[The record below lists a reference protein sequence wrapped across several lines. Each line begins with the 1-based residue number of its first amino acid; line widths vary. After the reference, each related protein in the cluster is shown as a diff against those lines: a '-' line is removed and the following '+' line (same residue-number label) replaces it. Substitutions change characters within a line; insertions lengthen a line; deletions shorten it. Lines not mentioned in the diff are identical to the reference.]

1 MSRTYRC
8 ADVDERELGLTAA
21 ESACRRG
28 QLVVLPTE
36 TVYGLATDAFSVE
49 GVASMRRV
57 QDRSRELPMPVL
69 IGRTSTV
76 DGLVLTLGPSGRAL
90 AEAFWPG
97 PLMLVAQSHPSLRW
111 DLGDSRGTVSVRMP
125 IHPLALELLRVTGPL
140 AVTAATRAGS
150 PPPRTT
156 AEAEDLFG
164 SDVIVY
170 LDAGPL
176 EPGPTSTVV
185 DLTGPLPRVVR
196 AGAFP
201 IELLRE
207 VAPDLLGPDDA

>member
-1 MSRTYRC
+1 MARTYRC
-8 ADVDERELGLTAA
+8 ADVGERELGLTAA

-28 QLVVLPTE
+28 QLVVRPTE

-57 QDRSRELPMPVL
+57 QGRSRELPMPVL

-140 AVTAATRAGS
+140 AVTAATRSGS
-150 PPPRTT
+150 SSPRTI
-156 AEAEDLFG
+156 AETEDLFG

-176 EPGPTSTVV
+176 DPGPTSTVI

-196 AGAFP
+196 EGAFP

-207 VAPDLLGPDDA
+207 VAPDLLGPDEA

>member
-1 MSRTYRC
+1 VSRTYRC

-21 ESACRRG
+21 ASACRRG

-57 QDRSRELPMPVL
+57 QERSRELPMPVL

-97 PLMLVAQSHPSLRW
+97 PLMLVAQAHPSLRW
-111 DLGDSRGTVSVRMP
+111 DLGDSQGTVSVRMP
-125 IHPLALELLRVTGPL
+125 IHPLTLELLRATGPL
-140 AVTAATRAGS
+140 AVTAATRSGS
-150 PPPRTT
+150 PPPRTI
-156 AEAEDLFG
+156 AETEALFG
-164 SDVIVY
+164 GDVTVY

-185 DLTGPLPRVVR
+185 DLTGPLPRLVR

-207 VAPDLLGPDDA
+207 VAPDVLGPDDA

>member
-1 MSRTYRC
+1 VARTYRC
-8 ADVDERELGLTAA
+8 ADVGERELGLTAA

-57 QDRSRELPMPVL
+57 QGRSRELPMPVL

-111 DLGDSRGTVSVRMP
+111 DLGDSRGSVRMP

-140 AVTAATRAGS
+140 AVTAATRSGS
-150 PPPRTT
+150 SSPRTI
-156 AEAEDLFG
+156 AETEDLFG

-176 EPGPTSTVV
+176 DPGPTSTVI

-196 AGAFP
+196 EGAFP

-207 VAPDLLGPDDA
+207 VAPDLLGPDEA